1 MASVPSTQQRREQ
14 PTFRE
19 HVHYG
24 LESHLCDLGK
34 QWNEVSES
42 ISLLW
47 LLHFCFYRSLAN
59 IQKRSV

>member
-24 LESHLCDLGK
+24 LESHLCDWESNGMRS
-34 QWNEVSES
+34 QSQFPCCGCCIFVFTEV
-42 ISLLW
+42 
-47 LLHFCFYRSLAN
+47 
-59 IQKRSV
+59 